1 MQITENKNVKR
12 YREGSFEDIEIS
24 LVRETPLTVFLNG
37 KEVVTLL
44 CLGDHL
50 KELALGF
57 LGSEGFIERYSDVRS
72 VKVDEEKGTAEIE
85 TVLENPLVA
94 GLFEKRTITSGCGK
108 GSTFYNVMDAF
119 KCKKIESD
127 IKIRPAYLLDLM
139 KKLHEKSD
147 LYKETHGVHNA
158 ALADLSGMLV
168 MREDIGRH
176 NAVDKINGYS
186 LLNNIRMANKILIT
200 TGRVSSEIL
209 IKTGKMGIPVILSRS
224 VPTGLA
230 VSIAEEVGI
239 TIAGFARGGSLSIYS
254 HGERMDLIKSGA
266 A

>member
-1 MQITENKNVKR
+1 MKVVESLKIKR
-12 YREGSFEDIEIS
+12 YREDSSEEAEVS
-24 LVRETPLTVFLNG
+24 LIKEVPLTIFLNG

-44 CLGDHL
+44 CLGDYL

-57 LGSEGFIERYSDVRS
+57 LGSEGFINNFSDIKSVRM
-72 VKVDEEKGTAEIE
+72 DEEKGVAEVETAA
-85 TVLENPLVA
+85 ENPLVE

-127 IKIRPAYLLDLM
+127 IKVKAAYLLDLM
-139 KKLHEKSD
+139 KKLHENSG
-147 LYKETHGVHNA
+147 LYRETHGVHNA
-158 ALADLSGMLV
+158 ALADINGIIIF
-168 MREDIGRH
+168 REDIGRH

-186 LLNNIRMANKILIT
+186 LLNQVGLSDKIIVT

-224 VPTGLA
+224 GPTALA
-230 VSIAEEVGI
+230 VSIAVEIGI

-254 HGERMDLIKSGA
+254 HGERVEN
-266 A
+266 